1 MSEHYKYV
9 DNDEM
14 NWWLCDGSWL
24 LRTDQV
30 NNLDQIIS
38 LSYFLPRET
47 NVDPSICF
55 NKKGETKLL
64 LKFFSSALL
73 FGFTSAEV

>member
-9 DNDEM
+9 DNDKM

-30 NNLDQIIS
+30 NHLDQIIS

-47 NVDPSICF
+47 NVDPSIFLGDKCWSV
-55 NKKGETKLL
+55 NLLQEKGGDQTFAK
-64 LKFFSSALL
+64 
-73 FGFTSAEV
+73 V